1 MNSTIEDRDKK
12 VENFIIASQDSSVDT
27 ADLSLLLW
35 DLLYD
40 YEGYTFH
47 TVKGLEFTFHIKGH
61 ELFIDRKEKSITL
74 SSLRKAL
81 SVAKEYNFIVS
92 GPKVLGIFGASY
104 IYPILLEVGIIRK
117 IHNA

>member
-1 MNSTIEDRDKK
+1 MNSGNKIRDEKL
-12 VENFIIASQDSSVDT
+12 ENFIVALQGNSVHLP
-27 ADLSLLLW
+27 DLALLLW

-47 TVKGLEFTFHIKGH
+47 TVKGLEFTFCLKGH

-74 SSLRKAL
+74 SSLCKAL
-81 SVAKEYNFIVS
+81 SMAREYNFIVS

-104 IYPILLEVGIIRK
+104 IYPILLELGIIRK
-117 IHNA
+117 PNDA